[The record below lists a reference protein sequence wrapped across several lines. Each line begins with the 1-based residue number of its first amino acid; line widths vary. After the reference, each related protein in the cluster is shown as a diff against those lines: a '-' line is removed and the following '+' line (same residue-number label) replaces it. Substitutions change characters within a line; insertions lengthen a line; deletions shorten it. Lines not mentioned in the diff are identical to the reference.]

1 MRQFKKSNKL
11 DHVCYDIRGPV
22 MDEAKRLEAAG
33 YDILKLNIGNPAPFG
48 FEAPETVIREVR
60 ANLHRAQGYTDSKGI
75 LQARLAIQ
83 AYCRQKGIG
92 GVEPDDIYIGNGVS
106 ELIVSAM
113 QGLLDDGDE
122 ILIPAPDYPLWTAAV
137 NLAGG
142 VAVHYLC
149 DEQSNWY
156 PDLRDIKRKITPRT
170 KGIVVIN
177 PNNPTG
183 AVYPRAILEQI
194 VELAAA
200 HELIVFADEIYDRI
214 LYDGA
219 EHIALASLSDDVV
232 FVTMNGLSKS
242 QRIAGYRVGWMV
254 VSGKKAAAKGY
265 IEGLNMLASMRL
277 CSNAPAQYAI
287 PAALNGENSIAD
299 LTRPGGRLYNQMEFA
314 WRRINEIPGL
324 SCVRPAGAFYL
335 FPKVDAARFGI
346 TDDQQF
352 VKDFLTAEMV
362 LLVQGTGFNWPAPDH
377 FRVVLLPEIAT
388 LSSALNRLEKFLR
401 TYRQHG
407 QAIKQVV

>member
-1 MRQFKKSNKL
+1 MLFRS
-11 DHVCYDIRGPV
+11 
-22 MDEAKRLEAAG
+22 
-33 YDILKLNIGNPAPFG
+33 
-48 FEAPETVIREVR
+48 
-60 ANLHRAQGYTDSKGI
+60 
-75 LQARLAIQ
+75 
-83 AYCRQKGIG
+83 
-92 GVEPDDIYIGNGVS
+92 
-106 ELIVSAM
+106 
-113 QGLLDDGDE
+113 
-122 ILIPAPDYPLWTAAV
+122 
-137 NLAGG
+137 
-142 VAVHYLC
+142 
-149 DEQSNWY
+149 
-156 PDLRDIKRKITPRT
+156 
-170 KGIVVIN
+170 
-177 PNNPTG
+177 
-183 AVYPRAILEQI
+183 
-194 VELAAA
+194 
-200 HELIVFADEIYDRI
+200 
-214 LYDGA
+214 
-219 EHIALASLSDDVV
+219 
-232 FVTMNGLSKS
+232 SKS

>member
-1 MRQFKKSNKL
+1 
-11 DHVCYDIRGPV
+11 